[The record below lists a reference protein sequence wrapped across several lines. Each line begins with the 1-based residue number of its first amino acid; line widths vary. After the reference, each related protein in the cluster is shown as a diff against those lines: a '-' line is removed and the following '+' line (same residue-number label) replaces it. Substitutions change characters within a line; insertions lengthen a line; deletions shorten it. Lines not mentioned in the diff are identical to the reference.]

1 MQIMPHSPPRKGQL
15 LAGSGRGRGSSLPGI
30 FFFRFYPLTRH
41 FHCSWGGGGGDCNP
55 SSPLSYPPLF
65 DDLYDK
71 VKFYSGLF
79 D

>member
-1 MQIMPHSPPRKGQL
+1 ML
-15 LAGSGRGRGSSLPGI
+15 LKGRGGGR
-30 FFFRFYPLTRH
+30 
-41 FHCSWGGGGGDCNP
+41 GGGGGDCNP